1 MITLSTTALAAGSLL
16 MVIGGVIFGWT
27 MGADRKQ
34 RLLTEEVKE
43 EFVRRYYEKFKA
55 NYNDAVAKEA
65 QRIVEENLDNWYNL
79 IREELKKE
87 MEGQENET
95 VRTE

>member
-1 MITLSTTALAAGSLL
+1 MITLPTTVFATFSLL
-16 MVIGGVIFGWT
+16 LIIGGVIFGWT

-43 EFVRRYYEKFKA
+43 EFMRRYYEKFKA
-55 NYNDAVAKEA
+55 NYNNAVIKEA

-87 MEGQENET
+87 MENL
-95 VRTE
+95 

>member
-1 MITLSTTALAAGSLL
+1 MITLSTTVFATFSLL
-16 MVIGGVIFGWT
+16 LIIGGVIFGWT
-27 MGADRKQ
+27 MGTDRKQ

-43 EFVRRYYEKFKA
+43 EFMRRYYEKFKA
-55 NYNDAVAKEA
+55 NYNNAVIKEA

-79 IREELKKE
+79 IREELKEE

>member
-16 MVIGGVIFGWT
+16 MVIGGVILGWT

-43 EFVRRYYEKFKA
+43 EFMRRYYEKFKA

-65 QRIVEENLDNWYNL
+65 QRIVEENLENWYNL